1 MPLNFPSSPT
11 TNQSYSLGSKTWI
24 YNGYGWKLQQTTLAN
39 TEVSSFTAT
48 ADGVTSTFD
57 LQFSPIGGNSAV
69 FVSIGGVVQSE
80 NDYVINSGNNS
91 ISFTSPPPASELIR
105 VAGYKTVTPYAID
118 AANSVGAVVNAN
130 NFVGDGTTQ
139 SFALG
144 YTPYTANNV
153 FVTIGGIVQPD
164 SAYTTNNQNSSI
176 SFNTPPGL
184 NENIRVV
191 GYSKV
196 NPFVINYATQ
206 NVTVS
211 VFETTSNGTTNTFN
225 VGFDPS
231 PKEKLLVTI
240 DGVVQPLT
248 AYSVSSSNNGIILDE
263 IPTSGELIRVV
274 TFYTNVNTVAIQ
286 LIASNVTVRNFET
299 TANGTTPSFDLGYS
313 PTSNLALIVAV
324 DGVLQSPSTYSVI
337 PASNTITFLSTPSNG
352 EYISVTTLSNAANV
366 YVIDDG
372 SITFNK
378 LQSTVNNKIE
388 LALNQA
394 NSGFIQ
400 ANAAFITANAA
411 ATTGKAIAMSIVFGG

>member
-1 MPLNFPSSPT
+1 MPLNFPNSPT
-11 TNQSYSLGSKTWI
+11 ANQSYTLGSKTWI
-24 YNGYGWKLQQTTLAN
+24 YNGYGWKLQQVQIAN
-39 TEVSSFTAT
+39 SEISSFTTT
-48 ADGVTSTFD
+48 ADGVTSKFD
-57 LQFSPIGGNSAV
+57 LTFSPIGGNSAL
-69 FVSIGGVVQSE
+69 FVSIGGIVQDDT
-80 NDYVINSGNNS
+80 DYVINSSNNT
-91 ISFTSPPPASELIR
+91 IIFLTPPPATETIR
-105 VAGYKTVTPYAID
+105 VSGYKTVTPYAVD
-118 AANSVGAVVNAN
+118 AANSVGAVINAN
-130 NFVGDGTTQ
+130 NFLGDGTTQ

-144 YTPYTANNV
+144 YIPYSANNV

-164 SAYTTNNQNSSI
+164 NAYTTNNQNSSI

-196 NPFVINYATQ
+196 NPFTINYATQ

-231 PKEKLLVTI
+231 PKEKLFVTI

-248 AYSVSSSNNGIILDE
+248 AYGVSSSNNGIILDE
-263 IPTSGELIRVV
+263 VPANGELVRVV

-286 LIASNVTVRNFET
+286 LVAANVTVKNFET
-299 TANGTTPSFDLGYS
+299 TANGLVNSFDLGYP
-313 PTSNLALIVAV
+313 PTSNTTLTVAV
-324 DGVLQSPSTYSVI
+324 DGVLQPPSTYTVTT
-337 PASNTITFLSTPSNG
+337 ASNTITFLSTPANG
-352 EYISVTTLSNAANV
+352 EYISVITLSNAANV
-366 YVIDDG
+366 YVLDDN
-372 SITFNK
+372 SVTFSK
-378 LQSTVNNKIE
+378 LQSSVSGKIN
-388 LALNQA
+388 AAFDTA